1 MNASLDSIKNHVNV
15 NCIEISYVFKHFVL
29 PKSVTT
35 YCAVSV
41 SVSNIVCTQGE
52 WLFIKG

>member
-52 WLFIKG
+52 WLFIKD